1 VEVQEKVGGR
11 YTLLDEL
18 GSGGMAV
25 VWRARDEVLNRPVAV
40 KLLAGRYA
48 DDPQWR
54 ARIRD
59 EARAAARLAPHPH
72 IAQVYDFGDSDSD
85 GSCLPYVVMELVDGP
100 TLQERVADGQLP
112 PRTVFRIGGEVASA
126 LAAAHAE
133 GLVHRDI
140 KPANVIVTPAG
151 AKVVDFGIAAA
162 AGPGEPEDVVLGT
175 PAYLAPERLTG
186 GAVQPATDMYAMG
199 VLLYRL
205 LANESPWT
213 VESTT
218 QMLNAHVYIEPAPL
232 PPLPGVPAA
241 VTDLVQRCLR
251 KDPADRPSAAEAAT
265 VLAEAADT
273 EVREEPAPSVPEQR
287 RADPRERLAAPEPG
301 RPDEAGKERKR
312 RMIIALV
319 GVVVVLAAAGL
330 IWALL
335 PGSDSGSRPDRAA
348 SAPASR
354 QPPAS
359 SGPSAGATAAAG
371 RAPAAGTAPG
381 AAPIPGATVQTA
393 GPAAAASDPAAA
405 EVSDPGVPATPHTTG
420 TPASSAPGPRTRTL
434 SSTAGTVDATCSGGR
449 AHLTSWTA
457 KKPYHVESAD
467 AGPALTTAV
476 VFADG
481 LSRIRMTVTCV
492 AGTPTAVVLPL

>member
-1 VEVQEKVGGR
+1 MEVQEKVGGR
-11 YTLLDEL
+11 YKLLDEL

-25 VWRARDEVLNRPVAV
+25 VWRARDEVLSRSVAV

-54 ARIRD
+54 DRIRD
-59 EARAAARLAPHPH
+59 EARAAAKLPPHPH
-72 IAQVYDFGDSDSD
+72 IAQVYDFGEEDEN
-85 GSCLPYVVMELVDGP
+85 GACLPYVVMELVNGR
-100 TLQERVADGQLP
+100 TLQERVADGPLP
-112 PRTVFRIGGEVASA
+112 PRTVFRICAEVASA
-126 LAAAHAE
+126 LEAAHAE

-162 AGPGEPEDVVLGT
+162 AGHGEPEDVVLGT

-186 GAVQPATDMYAMG
+186 GAVQPATDVYALG

-241 VTDLVQRCLR
+241 VTDLVRRCLR
-251 KDPADRPSAAEAAT
+251 KDPADRPSAAEAAA
-265 VLAEAADT
+265 VLTDAAEM
-273 EVREEPAPSVPEQR
+273 EVRAQPVPAVPEQR
-287 RADPRERLAAPEPG
+287 RAGPSERVAPVK
-301 RPDEAGKERKR
+301 RPPQR
-312 RMIIALV
+312 RTLLALV
-319 GVVVVLAAAGL
+319 GVVAVLAGGL
-330 IWALL
+330 VWALL
-335 PGSDSGSRPDRAA
+335 PSSKLGGRPGLAQ
-348 SAPASR
+348 PASTSR
-354 QPPAS
+354 KPPAA
-359 SGPSAGATAAAG
+359 GPVTAADPATAAG
-371 RAPAAGTAPG
+371 GTAPG
-381 AAPIPGATVQTA
+381 TGPIPGAPVQTTTAIA
-393 GPAAAASDPAAA
+393 GATS
-405 EVSDPGVPATPHTTG
+405 PGTTGATDAGTSAPPATRTS
-420 TPASSAPGPRTRTL
+420 ASSAPTPRTRTL
-434 SSTAGTVDATCSGGR
+434 SSAAGTVEATCSGGK

-457 KKPYHVESAD
+457 KDPYHVESATP
-467 AGPALTTAV
+467 GPALTTGV
-476 VFADG
+476 VFAHG